1 MEVVS
6 LVLRAI
12 LILYWFFI
20 TLVATS
26 NVKPR
31 IGSDKLYLLYSRTLK
46 LKNKERLKERYF
58 HEVFK
63 TFLLEVIFVFLTA
76 WCVSQIWFYCLS
88 FFITMLLFIEV
99 VTTLSDYEFKKIFT
113 WKEKILLRVERLI
126 VLVDYIFG
134 FIAIVNLFAI

>member
-12 LILYWFFI
+12 LILYWFLI

-31 IGSDKLYLLYSRTLK
+31 IGSDEVYLSYSRTLK

-63 TFLLEVIFVFLTA
+63 TFLLEVVFIFLTA
-76 WCVSQIWFYCLS
+76 WCVSQIGFYWLS
-88 FFITMLLFIEV
+88 FFITMFLFIEV
-99 VTTLSDYEFKKIFT
+99 ATTISDYEFKKIFT
-113 WKEKILLRVERLI
+113 WKEKLLLRIERLI
-126 VLVDYIFG
+126 VLIDYIFG
-134 FIAIVNLFAI
+134 FVSIVSLFSF

>member
-76 WCVSQIWFYCLS
+76 
-88 FFITMLLFIEV
+88 FF
-99 VTTLSDYEFKKIFT
+99 
-113 WKEKILLRVERLI
+113 EKLIL
-126 VLVDYIFG
+126 Y
-134 FIAIVNLFAI
+134 